1 MYKSKL
7 VKYYNSLN
15 SLELEKLRKWVNSP
29 FHNKHVEVQKL
40 FEFLFSRQSIS
51 ALSTDKKR
59 AFKYLYGK
67 KDFDDLRLRH
77 MMSLAVNVLEDFVRF
92 SHPKSK
98 YTSLN
103 LLYFCKEK
111 GLKNLYVQNAKK
123 ILASLSAFDKM
134 TPEEHG
140 FAAELCLLIEQYPAE
155 IKTNQLEN
163 FQVHWNFEHQIKALM
178 NADRLLPEDMM
189 AMMTKEVIKTNQKQS
204 IVFRA
209 AYIFYQ
215 NQIGQLNLNAL
226 TDQLFTLLEALPI
239 ETQQEL
245 FTKIESNLVS
255 QAISEDQLTLLFKWC
270 QKISDLDVFSK
281 SKLLDERLYNQI
293 VTLGLYHDQHIWVA
307 DFVNRYTKKIGS
319 ALSAEMNRLT
329 RARLLFAKSSF
340 KAAQLLLKKNFK
352 YNQFQSRANIM
363 IAKILYVTG
372 DNEALG
378 DYLGQCMKSIDRA
391 YFAEDFNFLKALYM
405 LSKAKDS
412 KAKALQIEKSKQ
424 LTLSLQDHLW
434 FESMR

>member
-29 FHNKHVEVQKL
+29 FHNKHAEVQKL

-51 ALSTDKKR
+51 ILSTDKKR

-67 KDFDDLRLRH
+67 KAFDDLRLRH

-92 SHPKSK
+92 SHAKSK
-98 YTSLN
+98 YASLN

-111 GLKNLYVQNAKK
+111 KLKNLYVQNAKK
-123 ILASLSAFDKM
+123 ILVSLSAFEKM
-134 TPEEHG
+134 TAEEHG
-140 FAAELCLLIEQYPAE
+140 MAAELCLLIEQYPIE
-155 IKTNQLEN
+155 IKTSQLDN

-178 NADRLLPEDMM
+178 NADHFLPEDLM
-189 AMMTKEVIKTNQKQS
+189 ATMTKEVIKINQKRS

-215 NQIGQLNLNAL
+215 HQIGQLNINVLS
-226 TDQLFTLLEALPI
+226 DQLFTLLGALPI
-239 ETQQEL
+239 EAQLEL
-245 FTKIESNLVS
+245 FTKIERILTQEATSN
-255 QAISEDQLTLLFKWC
+255 DQLSLLFKWC
-270 QKISDLDVFSK
+270 QKISDLNVFSK
-281 SKLLDERLYNQI
+281 SKLLDQRLYNQI

-307 DFVNRYTKKIGS
+307 DFVNRYTKKLGS
-319 ALSAEMNRLT
+319 SLSAEMNRLT
-329 RARLLFAKSSF
+329 RAQLLFAKSSF

-352 YNQFQSRANIM
+352 NSQFQSRANIM
-363 IAKILYVTG
+363 IAKIIYVSG

-378 DYLGQCMKSIDRA
+378 DYLGHCMKSIDRIQH
-391 YFAEDFNFLKALYM
+391 EKDFNFLKALYM
-405 LSKAKDS
+405 LSKAKDDQG
-412 KAKALQIEKSKQ
+412 KALQIEKSKQ
-424 LTLSLQDHLW
+424 LSLSLQDHLW
-434 FESMR
+434 FESIL